1 MAGKRLDDLKL
12 SDAPLTSAKPLDP
25 RSTAWYRF
33 SKEIDDLLA
42 TGRYTWAE
50 DTLTG
55 IQETVERTEVVSEG
69 QRRAVTNIEARGDE
83 QQRRGSRRYEGFGGR
98 RW

>member
-1 MAGKRLDDLKL
+1 MGKSLNDLQL
-12 SDAPLTSAKPLDP
+12 SDAPLTAAKPVDP
-25 RSTAWYRF
+25 RSTDWYRF
-33 SKEIDDLLA
+33 CREIDDLLA

-55 IQETVERTEVVSEG
+55 IQETVERLQRVSEG
-69 QRRAVTNIEARGDE
+69 QRRAVATIEARGDA
-83 QQRRGSRRYEGFGGR
+83 QPRRGSRRYEGFGGR